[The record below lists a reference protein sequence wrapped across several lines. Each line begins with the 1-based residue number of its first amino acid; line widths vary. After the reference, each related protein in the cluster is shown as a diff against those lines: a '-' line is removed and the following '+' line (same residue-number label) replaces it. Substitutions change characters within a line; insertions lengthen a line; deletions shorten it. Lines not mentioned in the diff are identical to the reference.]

1 MRILLLL
8 GKSVD
13 RKRMADLLGGR
24 ECEAARYGA
33 VSRGVRRLERRP
45 ADVVVLA
52 PDAGDGTWPRA
63 LERIRAEHGV
73 EAVVLPPGAEGVR
86 TALEAGA
93 FDAYALPAAAPED
106 LDRSLRHLARQRGL
120 ERELERGRAL
130 FDWVEETAWLG
141 SWAVDDRGRTTW
153 SRGARRIMG
162 DAEGGLTESFES
174 IRRWVHPDDVEIFE
188 QANRATFRQGWPLD
202 FEYRVVLDDGQVRHL
217 HLHRRV
223 DHGPGGEVAGA
234 YGMLRD
240 VTPEREFE
248 DVLFRRDAVL
258 QVVGSCA
265 AGFLREADWETGMD
279 GWLADLGQAMGV
291 SRAYVFRML
300 PPRPGVDPEGIL
312 GEWAMPG
319 IPLLRDRPGIR
330 VEPAAVLYKRL
341 LPLML
346 DRKVV
351 ACHARDLH
359 AEERAFLART
369 GVRSLML
376 IPIFAGGEWW
386 GLIGLSEHRAER
398 DWLPAE
404 IEAMTM
410 MADILGSAILRHR
423 MERELKD
430 ANRRAE
436 EASRAKSRFL
446 ANMSHEVRTPI
457 GGILGLTGMLADREL
472 PADLREHVDMI
483 REAARALLDIV
494 NDVLDLSRIEASRLE
509 LVPSDFELRTMLDRT
524 LAPFAA
530 EARQRGLAFGL
541 EIADGVDELVSGDAH
556 RLAQVVRNLVG
567 NALKFTSG
575 GHVRVAVAPC
585 RAAPDRVCLAFT
597 VEDTGEGIPPDVQAS
612 IFDAFIQGDC
622 SARKR
627 HQGTGLGLAICRE
640 LVTLM
645 DGKISVESEL
655 GKGSAFTFTAC
666 FDKPLGRRETS
677 PQRAGTTP
685 ARPLRVLLVED
696 SPLNQRFM
704 SHFLTDSGHRTTLAG
719 NGREGL
725 EALRRHGRDL
735 DLVLM
740 DIQMPGMDGLEATAA
755 IRAGDGREFDPTI
768 PIIALTAYAMTGDR
782 DRMLAA
788 GMDGYVTKPVEFDA
802 LTEAMNRAMEGRPLR
817 PEPPEAPATAE
828 ARAEPGPGPGAE
840 AAEPGYD
847 LDALASRY
855 RGDAELL
862 REILSLFLAEARE
875 KLALLDRGL
884 AGADAEAVASAA
896 HSMTNLAS
904 HVLAMDLV
912 RRARDLE
919 RRCRHGGLER
929 VRPDLAG
936 LRDGFSRLVDA
947 VRNYA
952 ESL

>member
-1 MRILLLL
+1 LRILLLL

-13 RKRMADLLGGR
+13 RERVTALLGER
-24 ECEAARYGA
+24 ECDVARYGA

-45 ADVVVLA
+45 ADVAVLA
-52 PDAGDGTWPRA
+52 PDAGDSTWLRA
-63 LERIRAEHGV
+63 LERIRAEHGT
-73 EAVVLPPGAEGVR
+73 EAVVLLSDEDGVPK
-86 TALEAGA
+86 ALASGA
-93 FDAYALPAAAPED
+93 FDAFALDAAGPKD
-106 LDRSLRHLARQRGL
+106 LDRTFRHLARQRGL
-120 ERELERGRAL
+120 EWELERSRVL

-141 SWAVDDRGRTTW
+141 SWTVDAWGRTTW
-153 SRGARRIMG
+153 SRGARRILG
-162 DAEGGLTESFES
+162 DTEGRLSNDFES
-174 IRRWVHPDDVEIFE
+174 VRRWVHPNDMEIFE
-188 QANRATFRQGWPLD
+188 QANRASFRQGWPLD
-202 FEYRVVLDDGQVRHL
+202 FEYRVVLDDGQIRHL

-223 DHGPGGEVAGA
+223 EHGPGGEVAGA

-279 GWLADLGQAMGV
+279 GWLADLGQAMNV

-300 PPRPGVDPEGIL
+300 PARQEAESEGIL

-319 IPLLRDRPGIR
+319 IPRLKDQPGIR
-330 VEPAAVLYKRL
+330 EEPSVILYKRL

-346 DRKVV
+346 DRKPV

-404 IEAMTM
+404 VEAMTM
-410 MADILGSAILRHR
+410 MADTLGSAILRHR

-436 EASRAKSRFL
+436 EANRAKSRFL
-446 ANMSHEVRTPI
+446 ANISHEVRTPI
-457 GGILGLTGMLADREL
+457 GGILGLTGMLAEREMS
-472 PADLREHVDMI
+472 ADLREHVDMI

-509 LVPSDFELRTMLDRT
+509 LVPSDFDLRAMLERT

-530 EARQRGLAFGL
+530 EAAQKGLAL
-541 EIADGVDELVSGDAH
+541 ELNVADGVDEIVSGDAH
-556 RLAQVVRNLVG
+556 RLAQVVRNLVS
-567 NALKFTSG
+567 NALKFTTA
-575 GHVRVAVAPC
+575 GHVRLAVSPH
-585 RAAPDRVCLAFT
+585 RAAQGRTCFAFT
-597 VEDTGEGIPPDVQAS
+597 VEDTGEGIPADLQGSV
-612 IFDAFIQGDC
+612 FDAFIQGDC

-645 DGKISVESEL
+645 DGEIHVESEL
-655 GKGSAFTFTAC
+655 GKGSVFTFTAC
-666 FDKPLGRRETS
+666 FDTPRGHGETA
-677 PQRAGTTP
+677 PDRAGAAPT
-685 ARPLRVLLVED
+685 RNMHVLLAED

-704 SHFLTDSGHRTTLAG
+704 VHFLTRSGHRVTVAED
-719 NGREGL
+719 GRETL

-740 DIQMPGMDGLEATAA
+740 DVQMPGMDGLEATAA

-768 PIIALTAYAMTGDR
+768 PVIALTA
-782 DRMLAA
+782 
-788 GMDGYVTKPVEFDA
+788 
-802 LTEAMNRAMEGRPLR
+802 
-817 PEPPEAPATAE
+817 
-828 ARAEPGPGPGAE
+828 
-840 AAEPGYD
+840 
-847 LDALASRY
+847 
-855 RGDAELL
+855 
-862 REILSLFLAEARE
+862 
-875 KLALLDRGL
+875 
-884 AGADAEAVASAA
+884 
-896 HSMTNLAS
+896 
-904 HVLAMDLV
+904 
-912 RRARDLE
+912 
-919 RRCRHGGLER
+919 
-929 VRPDLAG
+929 
-936 LRDGFSRLVDA
+936 
-947 VRNYA
+947 
-952 ESL
+952 